1 MKTKEQ
7 LSVPTLQWN
16 PDSADKNEVL
26 ALARVG
32 VLISAY
38 EPQYYWCD
46 LKHPIANHISISVQ
60 MILSV
65 VPQGTST
72 GTFLLYCQENQ
83 V

>member
-46 LKHPIANHISISVQ
+46 RKHSMINHVIMSAQIF
-60 MILSV
+60 LFV
-65 VPQGTST
+65 VPRGTLT
-72 GTFLLYCQENQ
+72 GTLLRYFQENQ